1 MSEERSYIAFISY
14 RHKPLDAKAA
24 RMIEKRIESY
34 RIPKELRKTPDSDRL
49 GYVFRDEDELPLSSS
64 LSDSILEALDRSRF
78 LIVICTPD
86 LPQSKW
92 CEQEIRYFLQTH
104 DRDHLLAVL
113 ADGSG
118 EISFSPLMLHEYD
131 ENGKAISDM
140 EPLAANIVGKNH
152 RISLKKYRKESLRLL
167 ACLLG
172 CSFDTLYQREK
183 RARTVRMMSAGLL
196 VFAVLAAFGAYAAVK
211 ANQIAQHQKQIA
223 EQAQIIVREQNEKI
237 SSQAQLL
244 AEQAQEAY
252 DQRDTSKAV
261 DLALLSLELSDEDP
275 AQHAALKRMLLSCL
289 NLYIRP
295 EEASMIAVPT
305 GTADDGSG
313 AEIRTFF

>member
-34 RIPKELRKTPDSDRL
+34 RIPRELRKTPDSDRL

-64 LSDSILEALDRSRF
+64 LSDSILHALDRSQF

-118 EISFSPLMLHEYD
+118 EVSFSPLMLHEYD
-131 ENGKAISDM
+131 ESGNAISDI
-140 EPLAANIVGKNH
+140 EPLAATSSGKITASVPKN
-152 RISLKKYRKESLRLL
+152 
-167 ACLLG
+167 
-172 CSFDTLYQREK
+172 TVK
-183 RARTVRMMSAGLL
+183 RACACWPV
-196 VFAVLAAFGAYAAVK
+196 
-211 ANQIAQHQKQIA
+211 
-223 EQAQIIVREQNEKI
+223 
-237 SSQAQLL
+237 
-244 AEQAQEAY
+244 
-252 DQRDTSKAV
+252 
-261 DLALLSLELSDEDP
+261 
-275 AQHAALKRMLLSCL
+275 CW
-289 NLYIRP
+289 
-295 EEASMIAVPT
+295 AVPST
-305 GTADDGSG
+305 PCTSG
-313 AEIRTFF
+313 KSGHGPCA

>member
-140 EPLAANIVGKNH
+140 EPLFGGYLLDLLEDGIV
-152 RISLKKYRKESLRLL
+152 
-167 ACLLG
+167 
-172 CSFDTLYQREK
+172 CSQYIN
-183 RARTVRMMSAGLL
+183 M
-196 VFAVLAAFGAYAAVK
+196 AV
-211 ANQIAQHQKQIA
+211 
-223 EQAQIIVREQNEKI
+223 
-237 SSQAQLL
+237 
-244 AEQAQEAY
+244 AY
-252 DQRDTSKAV
+252 D
-261 DLALLSLELSDEDP
+261 
-275 AQHAALKRMLLSCL
+275 HAAERFLVCDYYAYDAGETGFTLGYL
-289 NLYIRP
+289 NYHSM
-295 EEASMIAVPT
+295 EEILAMAAGI
-305 GTADDGSG
+305 GL
-313 AEIRTFF
+313 